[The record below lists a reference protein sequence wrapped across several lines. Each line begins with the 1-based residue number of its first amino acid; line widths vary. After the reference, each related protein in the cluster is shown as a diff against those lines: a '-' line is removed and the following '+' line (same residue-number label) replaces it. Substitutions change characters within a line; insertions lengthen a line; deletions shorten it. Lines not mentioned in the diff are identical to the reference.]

1 MAKLARRG
9 FLKQTSVSVATLGML
24 ATVPSLAT
32 ASDMPEVAET
42 SLSELSTA
50 IMNEPVVA
58 HVRDLASGEISLLVG
73 TQEIVY
79 RDPDLVMRLLK
90 AAF

>member
-1 MAKLARRG
+1 MTKLARRG

-42 SLSELSTA
+42 NLSELSTA

-73 TQEIVY
+73 EREIIF
-79 RDPDLVMRLLK
+79 RDPGLVLRLLN
-90 AAF
+90 AMH